1 MLQNRFLIYDA
12 DSESVTIFVLNNKH
26 VLNSNSWISRILYKE
41 SSKNFKCSSPFSFTN
56 YSGRVEIEI
65 YFNSI

>member
-26 VLNSNSWISRILYKE
+26 VLNSNS
-41 SSKNFKCSSPFSFTN
+41 
-56 YSGRVEIEI
+56 
-65 YFNSI
+65 